1 MGKQNIDDRN
11 GAIELSIQG
20 AHNCIGVGKGV
31 IRALGRPSHVT
42 MKISDTHDSLS
53 VFPCDEDDVMSFR
66 VPVRLFCDHSCVMRI
81 NSKRFVHGLMRSNN
95 MDVSRTYTL
104 SGEYIPDKNVAV
116 FSLVDGVTLQAQKTM

>member
-1 MGKQNIDDRN
+1 MDKQTVDERT

-20 AHNCIGVGKGV
+20 ARNCIGVGKGV
-31 IRALGRPSHVT
+31 IRALGSPSHVT
-42 MKISDTHDSLS
+42 MKISDSHDSLS

-66 VPVRLFCDHSCVMRI
+66 VPVRLFCDHSCVM
-81 NSKRFVHGLMRSNN
+81 LSNN

-116 FSLVDGVTLQAQKTM
+116 FSLVDGVTLQALKTV